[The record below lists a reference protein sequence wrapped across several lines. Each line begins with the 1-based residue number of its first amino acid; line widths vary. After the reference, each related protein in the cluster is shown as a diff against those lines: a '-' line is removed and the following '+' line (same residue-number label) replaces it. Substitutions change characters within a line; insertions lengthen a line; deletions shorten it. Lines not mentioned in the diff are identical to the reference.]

1 MKRVVILG
9 NLALLLVL
17 ASCKTTS
24 NSTSKPKDFVAANGR
39 KKVLFEGYND
49 NSKQYVN
56 RVCIAPTFALNNKT
70 VRPEYLMPEIFS
82 LVPDT
87 EVGKILKTINDSAK
101 ALGVAMDPMK
111 INSYS
116 GSDQEASI
124 EYIKD
129 AEGTTLL
136 DKVAGGLNV
145 SMNFAGGSASGG
157 AQIALENGKTSRSL
171 SQMFLLKLRGQ
182 SVQIDPQT
190 VSAAWGLTAYG
201 ESVRDS
207 VSKILGDDAQVQ
219 YVAQH
224 CGTSYISSVQ
234 FGATFLA
241 SLKIIGKMESD
252 LTYIQGQLNVK
263 TVGASGGGQVEIDNK
278 KISSNMKVNLN
289 IYQKG
294 GEPVSL
300 AGIFNGGG
308 FDANGTAN
316 TLARDTTSSKLV
328 NCDVGTLS
336 NCLDVFFRIV
346 EYGTGGLP
354 IDVNGDPK
362 VGTKTGISPKL
373 AAQISDVTRSGY
385 SVIGYEKERY
395 YVEDFVTAGMFTN
408 PPAGMQLRARA
419 APKKS
424 SMGFKLAQAAANKKP
439 MPLSSRTLQKS
450 LEMRLRSIINI
461 WAYASESRQIVNDL
475 THRLNLAEVEAEL
488 LSTISNIQAV
498 FEQCGAGEV
507 AICEAKTKETLS
519 TLEDPAKSIAFVG
532 LVNKIIEEELKTA
545 NFYDYC
551 MLTGVRRF
559 QDGKET
565 DWRNSMQLLATRI
578 LSPDMKIEG
587 QSILDWRLDSDNAS
601 KILAAGNDAPADA
614 NASGK
619 LGKLSEFCEALYN
632 APQTSTLDFTYT
644 GSENKSL
651 LVEPLKYFKG
661 IQTLKI
667 TGGSVT
673 SDIVSN
679 VAFLPDLR
687 NLTVRNA
694 TISNPIGFSQM
705 PFLQVLNLEGVQTS
719 QQVKVG
725 EQTYFA
731 STLRE
736 ALRNPNL
743 TRIVITQN
751 RDIPTDAFVD
761 LEEFPLLYAKG
772 VFANRIIYQVAVQD
786 NQQISLGH
794 VERFFGFEDDGEKC
808 VSKYP
813 VKTVASWAGREELEL
828 NINRWDDIFYTNCLK
843 EVQER
848 CLQIKKTL
856 KKSTNLVC
864 ETAT

>member
-1 MKRVVILG
+1 MRTARPS
-9 NLALLLVL
+9 LALLYLFAVLVGNIACKSSGSDWLEANLIAEAKIEARVLGVSVASAKVSTKYRAANINTKLSYSFNTDFVIEKRTLYITDFRPAADVKNLVDDINQLSL
-17 ASCKTTS
+17 AQRQTPSAGIKGELTRKQLEFFLRCGDRFVSQVALGSQFSTAVRIHFRENRQLLDFMVNAEAKIGGIKKKQNETESYDRSMTDSVVETAFLQLGGKQENFTTLQKSLGGEEPTSVGSKRVRCFIDAFDFEESEDFKSKVTKQLERCYTTWGIVNQYLAGSYFNQMHTATNEELVSLKQHYLSYAAAGILNEEIVLPADVKKILATLNEMLRILAKLDLLTDNTELSDVRTQLAIQANEKWRSVNELYKKSLVTLKADEALIKEQIKQCVATCKTTS

-475 THRLNLAEVEAEL
+475 T
-488 LSTISNIQAV
+488 
-498 FEQCGAGEV
+498 
-507 AICEAKTKETLS
+507 
-519 TLEDPAKSIAFVG
+519 
-532 LVNKIIEEELKTA
+532 
-545 NFYDYC
+545 
-551 MLTGVRRF
+551 
-559 QDGKET
+559 
-565 DWRNSMQLLATRI
+565 
-578 LSPDMKIEG
+578 
-587 QSILDWRLDSDNAS
+587 
-601 KILAAGNDAPADA
+601 
-614 NASGK
+614 
-619 LGKLSEFCEALYN
+619 
-632 APQTSTLDFTYT
+632 
-644 GSENKSL
+644 
-651 LVEPLKYFKG
+651 
-661 IQTLKI
+661 
-667 TGGSVT
+667 
-673 SDIVSN
+673 
-679 VAFLPDLR
+679 
-687 NLTVRNA
+687 
-694 TISNPIGFSQM
+694 
-705 PFLQVLNLEGVQTS
+705 
-719 QQVKVG
+719 
-725 EQTYFA
+725 
-731 STLRE
+731 
-736 ALRNPNL
+736 
-743 TRIVITQN
+743 
-751 RDIPTDAFVD
+751 
-761 LEEFPLLYAKG
+761 
-772 VFANRIIYQVAVQD
+772 
-786 NQQISLGH
+786 
-794 VERFFGFEDDGEKC
+794 
-808 VSKYP
+808 
-813 VKTVASWAGREELEL
+813 
-828 NINRWDDIFYTNCLK
+828 
-843 EVQER
+843 
-848 CLQIKKTL
+848 
-856 KKSTNLVC
+856 
-864 ETAT
+864 